1 MTSTTVYP
9 DRDQLVVE
17 LAVGGGI
24 AALVGFLLLDSAW
37 EALFGNGLG
46 DLGGVAATAVFV
58 FAILIIFPAV
68 HLLGLRGAVD
78 AAREL
83 RHPLPLVCLD
93 GDGFECSAGRVRWRD
108 VERITTTGEHSDT
121 LVFHLTDGAQPE
133 STPRASEY
141 LDHSR
146 FSPRRHSDWT
156 DITTGPQVTM
166 PFWTAWN
173 RPTAINV
180 IRQFYDG
187 PTSGP
192 ISKVAPTRQAA
203 EQDTGQP

>member
-1 MTSTTVYP
+1 MAGSRSLRERPSCRRVSRAAFSSSGASSGTKPGARLVIFEAPPMTGATIYP

-24 AALVGFLLLDSAW
+24 AALVGFILLDTAW

-46 DLGGVAATAVFV
+46 DIGGVAATAAFVFV
-58 FAILIIFPAV
+58 LLIIFPAV

-108 VERITTTGEHSDT
+108 VERISH
-121 LVFHLTDGAQPE
+121 H
-133 STPRASEY
+133 
-141 LDHSR
+141 
-146 FSPRRHSDWT
+146 RRTQRHP
-156 DITTGPQVTM
+156 GVP
-166 PFWTAWN
+166 PN
-173 RPTAINV
+173 
-180 IRQFYDG
+180 
-187 PTSGP
+187 
-192 ISKVAPTRQAA
+192 
-203 EQDTGQP
+203 

>member
-83 RHPLPLVCLD
+83 RHPLPLLRLD
-93 GDGFECSAGRVRWRD
+93 DNGLEMLSRSRLMARRGTHHHHRRTQRHPGVSPNGRGTT
-108 VERITTTGEHSDT
+108 RIDTTHRRVPRP
-121 LVFHLTDGAQPE
+121 LQIQP
-133 STPRASEY
+133 STTPR
-141 LDHSR
+141 LD
-146 FSPRRHSDWT
+146 
-156 DITTGPQVTM
+156 
-166 PFWTAWN
+166 
-173 RPTAINV
+173 
-180 IRQFYDG
+180 
-187 PTSGP
+187 
-192 ISKVAPTRQAA
+192 
-203 EQDTGQP
+203 

>member
-24 AALVGFLLLDSAW
+24 AALVGFLLLDTAW

-78 AAREL
+78 AARECATRSRL
-83 RHPLPLVCLD
+83 CALMTMASSVQQD
-93 GDGFECSAGRVRWRD
+93 ASAGATWNGSPPPAN
-108 VERITTTGEHSDT
+108 TATPSC
-121 LVFHLTDGAQPE
+121 
-133 STPRASEY
+133 ST
-141 LDHSR
+141 
-146 FSPRRHSDWT
+146 
-156 DITTGPQVTM
+156 
-166 PFWTAWN
+166 
-173 RPTAINV
+173 
-180 IRQFYDG
+180 
-187 PTSGP
+187 
-192 ISKVAPTRQAA
+192 
-203 EQDTGQP
+203 